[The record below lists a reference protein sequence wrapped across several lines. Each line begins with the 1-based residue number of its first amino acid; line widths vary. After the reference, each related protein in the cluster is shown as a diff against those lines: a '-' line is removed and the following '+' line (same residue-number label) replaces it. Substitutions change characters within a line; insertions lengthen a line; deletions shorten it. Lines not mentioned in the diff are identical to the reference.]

1 MGKPIFL
8 KKKYGRSKK
17 KESNLFF
24 PFSYLLPWTISLK
37 ATFSGIVLYL

>member
-24 PFSYLLPWTISLK
+24 PFSKLLPWSTSLPSLK
-37 ATFSGIVLYL
+37 